1 MLEILQNIDQELFLF
16 LNGLHN
22 SFFDFVMYWVSNKFI
37 WVPMY
42 AWFIYLI
49 IKKYKKQSILIL
61 ILVAI
66 MITLSDQVTVFFK
79 NYFERPRPC
88 HDEHIGHLVH
98 TVKNACGGPYGFMSG
113 HAASSFAL
121 AFFLIPLL
129 RDKFRYFAVFIIFW
143 AATVAYSRVY
153 LGVHYPA
160 DIFCGGLFGMVLG
173 FLFSRLFVLFRG
185 IFYRDSKKII

>member
-1 MLEILQNIDQELFLF
+1 LYETIQNIDQELFLF

-22 SFFDFVMYWVSNKFI
+22 SFFDFVMYWVSDKFI
-37 WVPMY
+37 WIPMY

-49 IKKYKKQSILIL
+49 IKKYKWQSILIL
-61 ILVAI
+61 ILVAL
-66 MITLSDQVTVFFK
+66 MITMSDQITVFFK

-113 HAASSFAL
+113 HAASSFSL
-121 AFFLIPLL
+121 AVFLIPIIGT
-129 RDKFRYFAVFIIFW
+129 RFRYFKLFLILW
-143 AATVAYSRVY
+143 AIVVAYSRVY

-160 DIFCGGLFGMVLG
+160 DIICGAILGILLG
-173 FLFSRLFVLFRG
+173 FLFSKLFFILKGKLFQE
-185 IFYRDSKKII
+185 K

>member
-1 MLEILQNIDQELFLF
+1 MLETIQNIDQELFLY

-37 WVPMY
+37 WIPMY
-42 AWFIYLI
+42 AWFIYQI
-49 IKKYKKQSILIL
+49 IRKYKKQSILIL
-61 ILVAI
+61 ILVAV

-88 HDEHIGHLVH
+88 HDEHIGYLVH

-113 HAASSFAL
+113 RAASSFSL
-121 AFFLIPLL
+121 AFFLSPL
-129 RDKFRYFAVFIIFW
+129 FRYPFHYFKPFIIVW
-143 AATVAYSRVY
+143 AAMVAYSRVY

-160 DIFCGGLFGMVLG
+160 DIICGALLGMLLG
-173 FLFSRLFVLFRG
+173 FLFSKLFFLLKRW
-185 IFYRDSKKII
+185 IFRDSK